1 MATSALPAQ
10 ISSHSTI
17 SPSPSITASEAAAA
31 ADTIAHLQKC
41 LDKATRDLNSERQ
54 RCEAAVSSSAQLQQR
69 LDAALNMTNS
79 ASAMSFGF
87 ESLLPPSPPRQY
99 VDVEALVS
107 KAAAASPAPTL
118 HAQLSEVSVS
128 AADARAMASAAAS
141 TSAATSSSAVST
153 LKLVCNRAGSVTAS
167 CSRMTV
173 GLSCVSGRL
182 QEMKAQLQEQ
192 QLLLRV
198 SQVTTV
204 LFHLTQHTYNCA
216 HTHSVS
222 RFTIQDCCSLLIHCR
237 LLLPCIHQLSHSSR
251 LR

>member
-1 MATSALPAQ
+1 M
-10 ISSHSTI
+10 SSHSTI

-167 CSRMTV
+167 CTRMTA

-198 SQVTTV
+198 SQVTAV

-216 HTHSVS
+216 HTHSVP

-251 LR
+251 L